1 MDSCGELAPWAE
13 NEAPDMKITLDPP
26 ENSSESQYHKHLK
39 VSIINIS
46 NTAGGLKFKISTIFQ
61 RGIWL
66 LSKTVW
72 RPKTSCLF
80 NKI

>member
-1 MDSCGELAPWAE
+1 MYSCGELAPVAE
-13 NEAPDMKITLDPP
+13 SEAPDMKITLNPP
-26 ENSSESQYHKHLK
+26 ENSSESQYRKHLK
-39 VSIINIS
+39 VSFINIS
-46 NTAGGLKFKISTIFQ
+46 NTAGGPKFKISTILQ

-66 LSKTVW
+66 LSKTIW

>member
-1 MDSCGELAPWAE
+1 MSE
-13 NEAPDMKITLDPP
+13 NEAPDTKITLDPP
-26 ENSSESQYHKHLK
+26 ENSSESQCHKHLK
-39 VSIINIS
+39 VSIINSS
-46 NTAGGLKFKISTIFQ
+46 NTTGGPKFKISTILQ

-72 RPKTSCLF
+72 RPKASCLF